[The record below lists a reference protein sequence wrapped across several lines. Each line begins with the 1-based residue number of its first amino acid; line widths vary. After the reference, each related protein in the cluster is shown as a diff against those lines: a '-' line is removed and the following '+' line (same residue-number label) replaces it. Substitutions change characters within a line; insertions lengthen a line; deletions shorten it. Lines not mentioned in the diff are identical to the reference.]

1 MAVTETFIIKGLP
14 ESNEIQDSFDRAE
27 YFETVLKCRVFLESW
42 LAEYIF
48 VLLFPDRKMATR
60 ENRKFVSERFGDM
73 FYQIMWLKE
82 EGHISR
88 NLYEHLNQIRKLSD
102 QIFQKG
108 DVLKVLS
115 KKELKD
121 FVVACI
127 EYCAKFKKLTEQAI
141 NRGFGEEDF

>member
-1 MAVTETFIIKGLP
+1 MSETGTLIIKGLP
-14 ESNEIQDSFDRAE
+14 ESHEIHDSYSRGE
-27 YFETVLKCRVFLESW
+27 YFDAVLKCRVFLESW

-48 VLLFPDRKMATR
+48 VLLFPDKRAATR

-88 NLYEHLNQIRKLSD
+88 NVYERLNQIRKLSD
-102 QIFQKG
+102 KVFQKG
-108 DVLKVLS
+108 DVFKVCS

-121 FVVACI
+121 FVTACI
-127 EYCAKFKKLTEQAI
+127 DFCAKFRALTEQAI
-141 NRGFGEEDF
+141 KRGIDGDFC